1 VPLRGGNFRFSLIV
15 YFVFATGLLF
25 FGRAEAYV
33 FERMRQVIDD
43 ATSPL
48 YEFFGPPVDTA
59 RRAIANVFEI
69 FSVYAENERLREE
82 NTKLKA
88 WQERALTLEQQLAGY
103 EALLDLPV
111 DPDIAYRTGRVVND
125 PGGPFVRTLLINL
138 GTNDGVAEG
147 QAVVGAVGLAG
158 RIVSAGPGA
167 SRILLVTDLN
177 SRIPV
182 KIVPRVPPTDSGSPA
197 PPPETPAVS
206 SASGTTAALMSA
218 PEPSA
223 PPSEPPDGLLIGE
236 NDAAP
241 VVDFIH
247 AGPGTTI
254 TLSPG
259 DRVVTS
265 GKDGLLPPHILVGVV
280 KEVKGDRA
288 TIKLATNFDH
298 LSYVRVL
305 EYASPFAGVP
315 RTGKGPAL
323 LNAHVAPVGAGGEA
337 ATVVAPAPAP
347 PPLRASAKTP
357 PKPLA
362 AKPLAAKPPAAKPR
376 KTPAPVAPAPVAPAP
391 EAAEPSTSAPET
403 PVAAEPGGPPHES
416 PATADPNQPSAPS
429 PTEPAPTVEE
439 PNQ

>member
-1 VPLRGGNFRFSLIV
+1 VPLRGGSFRFSLLI

-33 FERMRQVIDD
+33 FDRMRQVIED

-48 YEFFGPPVDTA
+48 YEFFGPPVETA
-59 RRAIANVFEI
+59 RRAIANAFEI

-82 NTKLKA
+82 NAELKA
-88 WQERALTLEQQLAGY
+88 WQERALTLEQEVAGY

-138 GTNDGVAEG
+138 GTRDGASEG
-147 QAVVGAVGLAG
+147 QAVVGAGGLAG
-158 RIVSAGPGA
+158 RIVSAGPSA

-182 KIVPRVPPTDSGSPA
+182 KIVPRVPAAASPA
-197 PPPETPAVS
+197 SSPETPGLS
-206 SASGTTAALMSA
+206 SSSGTTAAITPA
-218 PEPSA
+218 PEESPQL
-223 PPSEPPDGLLIGE
+223 SEAPDGLLIGG

-247 AGPGTTI
+247 TGPGMTI
-254 TLSPG
+254 TLYPG

-280 KEVKGDRA
+280 KEVQGDRA
-288 TIKLATNFDH
+288 TVKLATNFDQ

-315 RTGKGPAL
+315 RAGKGPQL
-323 LNAHVAPVGAGGEA
+323 LNMHEAPASAGGEA
-337 ATVVAPAPAP
+337 STANAPAQAPA
-347 PPLRASAKTP
+347 
-357 PKPLA
+357 A
-362 AKPLAAKPPAAKPR
+362 AKPQPLASRSPTAKPR
-376 KTPAPVAPAPVAPAP
+376 KAPPPETGAPDAPEA
-391 EAAEPSTSAPET
+391 EAAEPSAPPAET
-403 PVAAEPGGPPHES
+403 PLTTPPSEPP
-416 PATADPNQPSAPS
+416 QS
-429 PTEPAPTVEE
+429 PTEPDATGEE
-439 PNQ
+439 PHR

>member
-1 VPLRGGNFRFSLIV
+1 VPLRGGSFRFSLIV

-33 FERMRQVIDD
+33 FERMRQVIED

-48 YEFFGPPVDTA
+48 YEFLGPPLETA
-59 RRAIANVFEI
+59 RRAISNVFEI

-82 NTKLKA
+82 NTQLKT
-88 WQERALTLEQQLAGY
+88 WQERALTLEQQVAGY
-103 EALLDLPV
+103 QALLDLPI

-138 GTNDGVAEG
+138 GTADGVAEG
-147 QAVVGAVGLAG
+147 QAVVGAAGLVG
-158 RIVSAGPGA
+158 RIVSAGPSA

-177 SRIPV
+177 SRLPV
-182 KIVPRVPPTDSGSPA
+182 KIVPQIPAASPPASPSEAPGVP
-197 PPPETPAVS
+197 S
-206 SASGTTAALMSA
+206 SSGTTAAITTPPEA
-218 PEPSA
+218 PVQPQEA
-223 PPSEPPDGLLIGE
+223 PDGLLIGE

-241 VVDFIH
+241 NVDFIH

-280 KEVKGDRA
+280 KEVKGSRA
-288 TIKLATNFDH
+288 TIKLATNFDQ

-323 LNAHVAPVGAGGEA
+323 LNAHVAPLSAGGEA
-337 ATVVAPAPAP
+337 SIVKAPAPAP
-347 PPLRASAKTP
+347 PQASAKP
-357 PKPLA
+357 ASKPLA
-362 AKPLAAKPPAAKPR
+362 SRPTAAKPR
-376 KTPAPVAPAPVAPAP
+376 KAPASLAPAP
-391 EAAEPSTSAPET
+391 EALAPE
-403 PVAAEPGGPPHES
+403 PPAPEADEPGAPPPEA
-416 PATADPNQPSAPS
+416 PVTTEPSAPS
-429 PTEPAPTVEE
+429 AETPAATEPSEPPPQTANKPAPAGEE
-439 PNQ
+439 PNP